1 MIRKLSL
8 VFYSVSL
15 LDNKETFSE
24 ESLQASVQCLREK
37 LQAKEQLIIT
47 LKSTLDTERSEGYKL
62 REKVQKLFLSEER
75 VSLQLCAL
83 KISKKGKRGGFINF
97 KRKKSENE
105 TGKSEASGVLNERQV
120 SVVIQLVQAK
130 QQLENEIKESLEM
143 DTRLCSLVKHGEEYT
158 EMLHKKCLDF
168 GDGFD
173 KTTSDSFT
181 SAGITDNNVKA
192 AKLLKEKNR
201 LDNEVVFKEAHEGLL
216 EKQIALLKKQKK
228 CCMTVLRKYDEV
240 LDGHSGQSIVPSLV
254 DILTTSVC
262 NLDDKDTK
270 LETMVKEKSN
280 VSKIKLA
287 GDPKREKDAITEGKI
302 D

>member
-1 MIRKLSL
+1 ML
-8 VFYSVSL
+8 FFSVSL
-15 LDNKETFSE
+15 LDKKETFSE

-37 LQAKEQLIIT
+37 LQAKEQLIIS
-47 LKSTLDTERSEGYKL
+47 LKSTLDTERSEGCKL
-62 REKVQKLFLSEER
+62 REKVQKLFLSEEL

-83 KISKKGKRGGFINF
+83 TISKKGKRGGFINF

-105 TGKSEASGVLNERQV
+105 TVKSVSSGVLNEKQV
-120 SVVIQLVQAK
+120 SIVIQLVQAK

-143 DTRLCSLVKHGEEYT
+143 DTRLSSLAKHGEEYT
-158 EMLHKKCLDF
+158 EMLHKKCMDF

-173 KTTSDSFT
+173 KTTSDSFKT
-181 SAGITDNNVKA
+181 AGINDNSEVA
-192 AKLLKEKNR
+192 AKLLKEKHR

-228 CCMTVLRKYDEV
+228 CCINVLRKYDEV

-254 DILTTSVC
+254 NILTTSVC
-262 NLDDKDTK
+262 NLDDDPRDKDTK
-270 LETMVKEKSN
+270 LETKVEDKSK

-287 GDPKREKDAITEGKI
+287 GDPKRENVSITEGKYVF
-302 D
+302 